1 MNLISVA
8 FALVLGTCPRFVE
21 ILPDPSDVEDARGEF
36 VEIRLPHAP
45 SRDTVSVYH
54 EEKKVWEGKIPES
67 IDRILLI
74 RDTALCPKTPKLLCE
89 KLLGSAL
96 PNSRKDVWKL
106 QSGSCEDFANL
117 PVPKPGYSFVRNDSA
132 FDAWSFALP
141 TPGFPNGNFE
151 SGVNDCRLRIDTLF
165 VEASVW
171 KGEWTLL
178 GCDSAQVRALFRSE
192 NSLSEK
198 SWAGLLERDIR
209 SRFDTR
215 LSAKALEIVATWPPD
230 DIPGNDSLD
239 TLVALAGNFPVRIS
253 EVHPCPEEGVPEWI
267 EIYHE
272 GSREISLSGMR
283 LCGNRNAKL
292 PDVKIGSRES
302 VVLTKDT
309 LGMRNFVGN
318 DDVRILAVNFGFL
331 KNGSDSLFLCYG
343 DEKVDSVG
351 WGKLARIQAHC
362 PAGFSTATGRE
373 ENSPGFQTP
382 GSLASNSDGELPFR
396 VEWNARIFSRKNRQN
411 PLMIR
416 VESSEE
422 VLVEL
427 ISGKGNL
434 LWKKTL
440 PADAAGNRWTEIPL
454 LDKGFPGPNF
464 LRISQK
470 NSEKRIG
477 VILRP

>member
-8 FALVLGTCPRFVE
+8 FALALGTCPRFVE
-21 ILPDPSDVEDARGEF
+21 ILPDPSDVEDSRGEF
-36 VEIRLPHAP
+36 VEIRLPHTP
-45 SRDTVSVYH
+45 FRDTVSVYH
-54 EEKKVWEGKIPES
+54 EEKKVWEGSVPES
-67 IDRILLI
+67 ADRILLI
-74 RDTALCPKTPKLLCE
+74 RDTSLCPKAEKLLCE
-89 KLLGSAL
+89 SLVGSAL
-96 PNSRKDVWKL
+96 PNSRKAVWKL
-106 QSGSCEDFANL
+106 RSGSCEDAAEL
-117 PVPKPGYSFVRNDSA
+117 PVPKSGYSFVRNDSA
-132 FDAWSFALP
+132 FNAWSFALP
-141 TPGFPNGNFE
+141 TPGFPNGDFE

-178 GCDSAQVRALFRSE
+178 GCDSARIQASFRSE
-192 NSLSEK
+192 NSLSEN
-198 SWAGLLERDIR
+198 SWTGLLERDVR

-215 LSAKALEIVATWPPD
+215 LSAKALEIVASWPPD
-230 DIPGNDSLD
+230 DIPGNDTLD
-239 TLVALAGNFPVRIS
+239 TLVALAGNFPLRFS
-253 EVHPCPEEGVPEWI
+253 EVHPCPEEGVPEWV

-318 DDVRILAVNFGFL
+318 DDVRILAVNFGYL
-331 KNGSDSLFLCYG
+331 KNGSDSLSLCYG
-343 DEKVDSVG
+343 EEKVDSVA
-351 WGKLARIQAHC
+351 WGKLARIQTRC

-382 GSLASNSDGELPFR
+382 GSLASDSGGELPFR
-396 VEWNARIFSRKNRQN
+396 VEWNARIFSRKNRAN
-411 PLMIR
+411 PLMVR
-416 VESSEE
+416 VESREE

-440 PADAAGNRWTEIPL
+440 APDAAGNRWTEIPL

-477 VILRP
+477 IILRP